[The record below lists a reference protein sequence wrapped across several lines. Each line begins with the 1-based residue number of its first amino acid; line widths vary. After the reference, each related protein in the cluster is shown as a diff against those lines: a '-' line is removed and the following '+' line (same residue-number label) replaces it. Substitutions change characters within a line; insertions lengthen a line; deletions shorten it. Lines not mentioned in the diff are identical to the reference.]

1 MHHAISRKSRSAV
14 SRPYLRSANG
24 PHGESLAA
32 RPNPLAAMQSA
43 YGNQAVIRLLSSQ
56 SGGSIPAGIVQRTC
70 SCGGAGPEC
79 AECKKKKHVENGLR
93 RKAAAGG
100 DSVTQVPHVVHEVL
114 RSPGRPLEAGVRH
127 FMEPRFGFDFRDVRI
142 HTDAK
147 AAASAE
153 AVNAQ
158 AYTVGRNIV
167 FGRNAYSTGAE
178 SRQLLAHELAHVVQQ
193 RGSKSAQAQ
202 TIASENDSYEREA
215 ENVAKHVEAGGSAHG
230 TAQSGDARALRR
242 TPAKKVS
249 CAPGPLHLPDATVIA
264 DPVSVI
270 TAAENRANQ
279 LLDQAIAELD
289 ATRTRILGGAT
300 IGWPTVSDAL
310 AQGMRLIGLDANSAR
325 VWRERGS
332 NSNYT
337 AELLLRRLRLIRREI
352 GSGSFFF
359 TCLGPQN
366 GTLGPCAGAICQ
378 GADASTC
385 PGAFQTAFC
394 IGFWESNLEY
404 QAARI
409 IHETSHNFALFI
421 SDPNTRGSG
430 TAECYARFAQVVG
443 GVNIGGQRTDLCP

>member
-1 MHHAISRKSRSAV
+1 MRSA
-14 SRPYLRSANG
+14 SGRHDESA
-24 PHGESLAA
+24 AA
-32 RPNPLAAMQSA
+32 GHTPFAVMQSA
-43 YGNQAVIRLLSSQ
+43 YGNQAVLHLLGSQ
-56 SGGSIPAGIVQRTC
+56 SGHGTPAGMVQRTC

-79 AECKKKKHVENGLR
+79 SECKKKKQDENGLQ
-93 RKAAAGG
+93 RKAVSGG
-100 DSVTQVPHVVHEVL
+100 NSVTQVPNVVHEVL

-127 FMEPRFGFDFRDVRI
+127 FMEPRFGYDFSDVRI
-142 HTDAK
+142 HTDPK

-167 FGRNAYSTGAE
+167 IGRNGYGEGAI
-178 SRQLLAHELAHVVQQ
+178 SRHLLAHELAHVVQQ
-193 RGSKSAQAQ
+193 RGMRSAQAQ
-202 TIASENDSYEREA
+202 TIAPENDSYEREA

-230 TAQSGDARALRR
+230 TAQSGDARALQR

-264 DPVSVI
+264 DPVGVI

-310 AQGMRLIGLDANSAR
+310 AQGMRLMGLDANSAR

-443 GVNIGGQRTDLCP
+443 GVNIGGQRTDLCPDPPP